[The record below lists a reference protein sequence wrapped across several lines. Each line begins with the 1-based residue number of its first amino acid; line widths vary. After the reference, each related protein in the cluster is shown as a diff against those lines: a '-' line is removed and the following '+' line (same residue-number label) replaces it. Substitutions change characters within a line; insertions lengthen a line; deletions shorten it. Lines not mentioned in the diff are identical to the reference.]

1 MGAILLQS
9 FANMSEAFLSI
20 WNAMGEV
27 WFLVLPPALYFVFKF
42 LWMDHIQN
50 QYIEGIKTV
59 LLEIIPPRDIEK
71 SPKVMETI
79 FDGIAGVDKGPTV
92 VETYIQGYLPPLIS
106 LELVGDGGSG
116 THLYVRTPA
125 SFRNLIE
132 AYFYAQYPNVEIVES
147 PDYVDEIPKG
157 APKRD
162 WDLFGADIEFT
173 KPDPYPIKTYHYYEE
188 DVTGKMI
195 DPLAGLFESFGKLPP
210 GQKIWF
216 QMVITPLK
224 PDYYN
229 TGKSLLDEI
238 IGRAAKVKPTSVMSN
253 LTSGIG
259 EIATTVPKAF
269 FGPVEF
275 ASASS
280 EKPEKKDFLEYQL
293 TPIEKEVVKALES
306 NIGRNVFGSRLRMIY
321 IGKKKGFDKSF
332 VSAFFGGLKQFND
345 FNLNGFKP
353 NDASKTYA
361 NYLLTDTRMRYR
373 QRKLLRRY
381 KFRDPDSPVPMLA
394 LSTAELATLFH
405 IPDMNVVAPSL
416 PRISAKRSSAPQNL
430 PIRL

>member
-1 MGAILLQS
+1 MGTILLQS

-27 WFLVLPPALYFVFKF
+27 WFVVLPPALYFVFKF

-157 APKRD
+157 APNRD

-430 PIRL
+430 PIRP

>member
-9 FANMSEAFLSI
+9 FTNMSEAFLSI
-20 WNAMGEV
+20 GNVVGEV
-27 WFLVLPPALYFVFKF
+27 WFVVLPPALYFIFKL
-42 LWMDHIQN
+42 LWMDRIQN
-50 QYIEGIKTV
+50 QYIEGVKTV

-79 FDGIAGVDKGPTV
+79 FDGIAGVDKSPTV
-92 VETYIQGYLPPLIS
+92 VETYVQGYLPPLIS
-106 LELVGDGGSG
+106 LEMVGDGGSG
-116 THLYVRTPA
+116 AHLYVRTPA

-147 PDYVDEIPKG
+147 SDYVDEIPKG
-157 APKRD
+157 APNRD

-216 QMVITPLK
+216 QMIITPLK

-229 TGKSLLDEI
+229 TGKALLDEI
-238 IGRAAKVKPTSVMSN
+238 IGRAVKVKPSSPMGD
-253 LTSGIG
+253 LTSGIR

-275 ASASS
+275 ASATD
-280 EKPEKKDFLEYQL
+280 KPEKKDFLEYQL
-293 TPIEKEVVKALES
+293 TPVEKEVVKALEA

-361 NYLLTDTRMRYR
+361 NYLLTDRRMRFR

-381 KFRDPDSPVPMLA
+381 KFRDPDSPVPMLG

-405 IPDMNVVAPSL
+405 IPDMNVLAPSL
-416 PRISAKRSSAPQNL
+416 PRVSAKRSSAPQNL
-430 PIRL
+430 PTRP